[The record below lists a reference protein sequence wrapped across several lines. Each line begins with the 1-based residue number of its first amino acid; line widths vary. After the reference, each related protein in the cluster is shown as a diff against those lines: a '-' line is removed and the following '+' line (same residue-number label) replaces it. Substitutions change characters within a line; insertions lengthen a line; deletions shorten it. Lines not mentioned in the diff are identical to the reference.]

1 VLSKKSRSRF
11 RGELTSLLIKR
22 LLFYWRESMTVAS
35 NVKQT
40 LASLKGIES
49 QLSAFALNSMEEEAQ
64 KAFHEAMVLVGEI
77 KNDIQ
82 LRVYQLER
90 EEKEYSSS

>member
-1 VLSKKSRSRF
+1 
-11 RGELTSLLIKR
+11 
-22 LLFYWRESMTVAS
+22 MTVAS

-49 QLSAFALNSMEEEAQ
+49 QLSAFALHSMDEEAQ
-64 KAFHEAMVLVGEI
+64 KAFHKAMVLVGEI

-90 EEKEYSSS
+90 EEKKYSSF

>member
-1 VLSKKSRSRF
+1 
-11 RGELTSLLIKR
+11 
-22 LLFYWRESMTVAS
+22 MTVAS

-49 QLSAFALNSMEEEAQ
+49 QLSAFAINSMDEEAQ
-64 KAFHEAMVLVGEI
+64 RKFHEAMIMVGQI

-82 LRVYQLER
+82 LRVYTLER
-90 EEKEYSSS
+90 EENEYSSS

>member
-1 VLSKKSRSRF
+1 
-11 RGELTSLLIKR
+11 
-22 LLFYWRESMTVAS
+22 MTVAS

-49 QLSAFALNSMEEEAQ
+49 QLSTFAIHSMEEEAQ
-64 KAFHEAMVLVGEI
+64 KNFHEAMVLVGEI

-82 LRVYQLER
+82 LRVYALER
-90 EEKEYSSS
+90 EENEYSSS

>member
-1 VLSKKSRSRF
+1 
-11 RGELTSLLIKR
+11 
-22 LLFYWRESMTVAS
+22 MTVGS

-49 QLSAFALNSMEEEAQ
+49 QLSAFAINSLDEEAQ
-64 KAFHEAMVLVGEI
+64 SKFHEAMVMVGQI

-82 LRVYQLER
+82 LRVYTLER
-90 EEKEYSSS
+90 EESEYSSS